1 MAPGLNSGLYFLGL
15 DMNTPWHR
23 FPLYWNVRSYG
34 VGPIPLNDIK
44 SHQSYIAVG
53 VRHMRNTLKRIVPN
67 SMLYHMKHLRRSFDG
82 IAGFYARDIKNFLRH
97 GPGSPKAFQLLLI
110 SPSEIN
116 STLNPKRFS
125 EDDAGRVL
133 PGDWDN
139 SVKDLTQV
147 KKWVTIY
154 NALDQELRWEDSGM
168 FELYSGSKKYSPD
181 ALKRRY
187 EDLESVV
194 ERIRNDGYL
203 KSRKDL
209 SPFSFRERG
218 GIMVHIGAQGNP
230 IFSGDGYHRLAL
242 AKICQLPRIPVSVG
256 VVHEDAVITGKFKA
270 IQKLTRSSSCA

>member
-1 MAPGLNSGLYFLGL
+1 M
-15 DMNTPWHR
+15 
-23 FPLYWNVRSYG
+23 RS
-34 VGPIPLNDIK
+34 
-44 SHQSYIAVG
+44 
-53 VRHMRNTLKRIVPN
+53 TLKRIVPK
-67 SMLYHMKHLRRSFDG
+67 SVLYHMKHLRTSVDG
-82 IAGFYARDIKNFLRH
+82 IAGFYARDFQNLIKH
-97 GPGSPKAFQLLLI
+97 GPGSPKAFQLLFV
-110 SPSEIN
+110 SPFEIN
-116 STLNPKRFS
+116 TTLNPKRFS
-125 EDDAGRVL
+125 EYDAGRVL
-133 PGDWDN
+133 PGDWDH
-139 SVKDLTQV
+139 SVKDLAQV

-154 NALDQELRWEDSGM
+154 NALDNELQWEDSGM
-168 FELYSGSKKYSPD
+168 FELYSGSTKYSPD

-187 EDLESVV
+187 EDLEIVV

-270 IQKLTRSSSCA
+270 IQKLTRPSSGA